1 MGASVIAVAVA
12 FVCFGLSAWFQYS
25 TGKMFLDFE
34 RLFWGGGHIL
44 QFANTMAMTAVWL
57 YLSRLVFK
65 KEALAPPVSKALY
78 CLFLLFIIPS
88 PLIYFLHDTST
99 EAYKE
104 SFTSLMRWGMGPSVV
119 FILAVGWR
127 FFTARRPW
135 RDPGFSSLV
144 LSVAVF
150 SLGGLI
156 GVSIKGANTI
166 VPAHYHCAIGAVTIA
181 FMGLFY
187 KILPSFGKPLWSAR
201 LAAIQPYLYSLGII
215 LFAIGLFL
223 AGSHG
228 VARKAYGGAQN
239 LDTTARFVGMSIMG
253 LGALV
258 AISGGIA
265 FVLNAVFSLFGRAGA
280 APVRD
285 GGPEVGG

>member
-1 MGASVIAVAVA
+1 M
-12 FVCFGLSAWFQYS
+12 
-25 TGKMFLDFE
+25 M
-34 RLFWGGGHIL
+34 
-44 QFANTMAMTAVWL
+44 
-57 YLSRLVFK
+57 SRAARTPL
-65 KEALAPPVSKALY
+65 ATAPPVSKALY
-78 CLFLLFIIPS
+78 CLFLLFILPL

-127 FFTARRPW
+127 FFTAQRPW

-201 LAAIQPYLYSLGII
+201 LAAIQPYLYSLGIV
-215 LFAIGLFL
+215 LFAAGLFI

-228 VARKAYGGAQN
+228 VARKAYGGEQELGTA
-239 LDTTARFVGMSIMG
+239 ARFIGMSIMG
-253 LGALV
+253 IGGLV
-258 AISGGIA
+258 AITGGAA
-265 FVLNAVFSLFGRAGA
+265 FVINAVFSLFGRQKTGFL
-280 APVRD
+280 R
-285 GGPEVGG
+285 